1 MMTWITFHFQ
11 RYRKL
16 TPWAFCWRIAIEGT
30 LVALIACIIIGFLGL
45 GGREVKMK
53 ASGFLF
59 LGVLLAPVWETL
71 IFQAFPIW
79 IARRCN
85 ARFSVQILA
94 SVVPFFIAH
103 ALKGVTTGLAAGL
116 LTGFYLA
123 FTYAHWREQTRWTA
137 FWTTAGSHAIHNGI
151 VIPLA
156 IALGEI

>member
-1 MMTWITFHFQ
+1 MLTWLKFHFR

-30 LVALIACIIIGFLGL
+30 LV
-45 GGREVKMK
+45 
-53 ASGFLF
+53 
-59 LGVLLAPVWETL
+59 
-71 IFQAFPIW
+71 
-79 IARRCN
+79 
-85 ARFSVQILA
+85 
-94 SVVPFFIAH
+94 AH

-156 IALGEI
+156 FALGEI